1 MRMIG
6 KFLAAIALLA
16 ASLGAAE
23 AQKTLRVVPHSDLKI
38 VDPIWTTAYIT
49 RNHGYLIYD
58 TLFAMDEQGEIR
70 PQMVETYERSAD
82 KLTFTFT
89 LRDGLLGTMG
99 RQ

>member
-6 KFLAAIALLA
+6 KFLAAIGLLA

-58 TLFAMDEQGEIR
+58 TLFAMDEKGEIR
-70 PQMVETYERSAD
+70 PQMVENIRATAPTS
-82 KLTFTFT
+82 
-89 LRDGLLGTMG
+89 
-99 RQ
+99 

>member
-49 RNHGYLIYD
+49 RNHGYLVYD

-89 LRDGLLGTMG
+89 LRDGLLWHEG
-99 RQ
+99 RR